1 MPSPFDTLPA
11 DDVLTKS
18 FFHKVLV
25 FFNHPAG
32 WPDWMVT
39 GLTLVLA
46 GISGL
51 WWWFFYRDPGIA
63 IGVAA
68 VQALFFLTD
77 RLILRQLPV
86 RNISFGPWKGQI
98 LALMVPRLG
107 ATLIL
112 GIGGLWLDQPV
123 AVWLMLAV
131 QAVGTIALIRGTL
144 IEPRHL
150 TFTNLAT
157 TTDRMAMNLDPIR
170 ILHITDLH
178 IERLSLREHRLMELV
193 LESKPDLI
201 IITGDYV
208 NLSFNQDPI
217 TYEQVRAFL
226 SGLSAPYGVFA
237 VLGSPPVDLHDSIPD
252 LFQDL
257 PVSLLRNEIV
267 EVDLAAGRCLTLVG
281 MDCHHDIERDATT
294 FERLI
299 STITD
304 ANPILLLYHS
314 PELMPQAVSH
324 GIDLYACGHT
334 HGGQVRLPLIGP
346 IVTSSRLGR
355 RYVMGHYHEGRTH
368 LYVSR
373 GIGFEGLGAPRVRLL
388 CPPEVTLITMRPEPT
403 SKAG

>member
-18 FFHKVLV
+18 LFHKVLV

-39 GLTLVLA
+39 ALTLVLA

-51 WWWFFYRDPGIA
+51 WWWFLYRDPGIA

-68 VQALFFLTD
+68 AQALFFLTD
-77 RLILRQLPV
+77 GLILRQLPI

-98 LALMVPRLG
+98 LALMMPRLG

-112 GIGGLWLDQPV
+112 GIGGLWLVQPV
-123 AVWLMLAV
+123 PVWLLLTV
-131 QAVGTIALIRGTL
+131 QAIGTIALIRGAM
-144 IEPRHL
+144 IEPRQL
-150 TFTNLAT
+150 AMTNLTT
-157 TTDRMAMNLDPIR
+157 TTDRMAEGLDPIR

-178 IERLSLREHRLMELV
+178 IERLSRCEQLLLEQAQ
-193 LESKPDLI
+193 ESKPELI

-208 NLSFNQDPI
+208 NLSYNQDPI
-217 TYEQVRAFL
+217 TYEQVRALL
-226 SGLSAPYGVFA
+226 SGLSALYGVFA

-252 LFQDL
+252 LFKNL
-257 PVSLLRNEIV
+257 PVRLLRNEIV

-281 MDCHHDIERDATT
+281 MDCHHDIKRDAITFDRLMSTT
-294 FERLI
+294 
-299 STITD
+299 TD
-304 ANPILLLYHS
+304 TNPAILLYHS
-314 PELMPQAVSH
+314 PELMPQAVRH

-334 HGGQVRLPLIGP
+334 HGGQVRLPFIGP

-373 GIGFEGLGAPRVRLL
+373 GIGFEGLGAPRVRLF
-388 CPPEVTLITMRPEPT
+388 CPPEVTLITMRPELT
-403 SKAG
+403 NKAG